1 MRGLRHGAG
10 GHWLLSLFCAAC
22 GSSLKL
28 NLKFC
33 TRCGA
38 AIEPRPAEE
47 RLGEETT
54 GVLAQPHWIIVGLI
68 AVSLIGGAL
77 FYALAQP
84 KAEICGQAT
93 TTAAAGCADA
103 AAPQMEPPN
112 SGEWVRRVT
121 SNQTM
126 AGTGF
131 YIVLGS
137 FPDANG
143 SAQNVVTNR
152 IKVFMQCSRVKP
164 NQALSHEFEGMRP
177 DYAIVFLGG
186 YHDHQMATEILA
198 WAKKCQA
205 DAYMKPAR
213 WVGLE

>member
-1 MRGLRHGAG
+1 MSAYCPH
-10 GHWLLSLFCAAC
+10 
-22 GSSLKL
+22 
-28 NLKFC
+28 
-33 TRCGA
+33 CGA
-38 AIEPRPAEE
+38 SLRQGSRFCSGCGTKHRTPAAK
-47 RLGEETT
+47 GWMI
-54 GVLAQPHWIIVGLI
+54 GSVVLAILTAG
-68 AVSLIGGAL
+68 L
-77 FYALAQP
+77 FYAFKPLSLGNPQQTHSPGVQITAEKSPVAQQE
-84 KAEICGQAT
+84 AATMQAT
-93 TTAAAGCADA
+93 
-103 AAPQMEPPN
+103 PQMEPPK

-137 FPDANG
+137 FLDANG

-152 IKVFMQCSRVKP
+152 MKAFMQCSRVKP

-198 WAKKCQA
+198 WAKKCQV